1 MSGGGGF
8 FGFDAV
14 LPERRGQQPQH
25 STFGAP
31 STSLDDEA
39 FGAGATEDIAV
50 YTWGTEGYDDGLG
63 NALLEGGDDL
73 NDLTFGDAPLSEY
86 GTAD

>member
-1 MSGGGGF
+1 MASAPSRVLPIATSSAASSFLIDHPLAMSGGGGF

-25 STFGAP
+25 SNFGAP

-50 YTWGTEGYDDGLG
+50 YTWRC
-63 NALLEGGDDL
+63 
-73 NDLTFGDAPLSEY
+73 
-86 GTAD
+86 